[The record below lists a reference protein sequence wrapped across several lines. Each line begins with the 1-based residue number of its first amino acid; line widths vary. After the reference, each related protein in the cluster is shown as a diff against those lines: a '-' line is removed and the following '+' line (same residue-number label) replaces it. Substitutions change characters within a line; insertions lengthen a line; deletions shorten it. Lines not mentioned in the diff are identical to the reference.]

1 MELISLT
8 GWPLG
13 PIDLTKL
20 VCSLTDEDCY
30 EFNLMDP
37 SRNMVEVLTVALGDA
52 DECWLGVDEAGNWLA
67 LGGWQGDSVWFITTK
82 AVDSLSNRGKAKFIK
97 ALKDN
102 RDYVLKKHG
111 GPVGNVIWEGATRH
125 RGFLKALG
133 ATFHDWWHVSE
144 ATGER
149 FQFFTVGN

>member
-1 MELISLT
+1 MKLIELT
-8 GWPLG
+8 GWG
-13 PIDLTKL
+13 FGRKDLKRI
-20 VCSLTDEDCY
+20 VANLTDEDNH

-37 SRNMVEVLTVALGDA
+37 NRDMVEVLYEALQAA
-52 DECWLGVDEAGNWLA
+52 DECWLGVDEDGNWLA

-82 AVDSLSNRGKAKFIK
+82 AVDSLNIRGRAKFIK
-97 ALKDN
+97 TLRDN
-102 RDYVLKKHG
+102 RDDVLKKHG

>member
-1 MELISLT
+1 
-8 GWPLG
+8 
-13 PIDLTKL
+13 
-20 VCSLTDEDCY
+20 
-30 EFNLMDP
+30 
-37 SRNMVEVLTVALGDA
+37 
-52 DECWLGVDEAGNWLA
+52 
-67 LGGWQGDSVWFITTK
+67 VWFITTK
-82 AVDSLSNRGKAKFIK
+82 EVDSLSLRGRAKFIK
-97 ALKDN
+97 ALRDN